1 MSLESQEKFLKVIDS
16 SLTLNNAKRIHQ
28 VIINDEITDIVFE
41 YGKDKILPESV
52 AMKFSKEGFRIVH
65 LESDAEV
72 LIPRE
77 TPVGAPVQLMP
88 DEVIARF
95 TELSFDAL
103 RTRCVILPG
112 GEKFVQE
119 GVEIQEMV
127 DFLMGKA
134 PVAESADDEELGE
147 LEHEEGDDLDEIN
160 GDPKQIPADTEPN
173 AEDTAPATEGADTAA
188 DTTADEN
195 ATDPQG
201 EVAADASGITEY
213 KEGA

>member
-1 MSLESQEKFLKVIDS
+1 MSLQSQEKILKVIDS
-16 SLTLNNAKRIHQ
+16 SLTLDNAKRIHQ

-41 YGKDKILPESV
+41 YGKDKLLPESV

-65 LESDAEV
+65 IENDSEII
-72 LIPRE
+72 IPRE

-119 GVEIQEMV
+119 GVEIQDMI
-127 DFLMGKA
+127 DFLMGKPA
-134 PVAESADDEELGE
+134 TADDADDELGE
-147 LEHEEGDDLDEIN
+147 LEHEEGDDLGEIN
-160 GDPKQIPADTEPN
+160 EEPEQIPADRKSD
-173 AEDTAPATEGADTAA
+173 AEDTAQDTEVADTAA
-188 DTTADEN
+188 DEN
-195 ATDPQG
+195 AKDTQG
-201 EVAADASGITEY
+201 EVATDAVSDTAEY
-213 KEGA
+213 KESV

>member
-1 MSLESQEKFLKVIDS
+1 MSLQSQEKILKVIDS
-16 SLTLNNAKRIHQ
+16 SLTLDNAKRIHQ

-41 YGKDKILPESV
+41 YGKDKLLPESV

-65 LESDAEV
+65 IENDSEII
-72 LIPRE
+72 IPRE

-119 GVEIQEMV
+119 GVEIQDMI
-127 DFLMGKA
+127 DFLMGKPA
-134 PVAESADDEELGE
+134 TDDGADDELGE
-147 LEHEEGDDLDEIN
+147 LEHEEGDDLGEIN
-160 GDPKQIPADTEPN
+160 EEPEQIPTDTEPD
-173 AEDTAPATEGADTAA
+173 AEDTAQATAIADTA
-188 DTTADEN
+188 DDEN
-195 ATDPQG
+195 AADPQG
-201 EVAADASGITEY
+201 EVAADAVSDVTEY
-213 KEGA
+213 KESV